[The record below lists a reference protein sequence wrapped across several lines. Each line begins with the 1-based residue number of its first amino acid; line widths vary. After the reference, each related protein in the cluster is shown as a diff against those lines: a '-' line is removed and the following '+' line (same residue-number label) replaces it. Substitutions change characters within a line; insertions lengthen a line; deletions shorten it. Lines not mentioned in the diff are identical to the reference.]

1 MFTNKLCLN
10 FNIFYFL
17 YYWKSRIWN
26 LSGRKSLWIIVLS
39 KLLLVLWHCQHT
51 TDGIYILTRLETSH
65 PGNYLYWYSN
75 ISRSVLCSAH
85 RSAFNLIIKKTE
97 HFPFKSDLITLVG
110 EVWCFSSVPTQILLL
125 NVLHSC
131 WQFHIVVSHCRRS
144 YGQK

>member
-1 MFTNKLCLN
+1 MYKCFNFFSCNNYLSNWCLPIN
-10 FNIFYFL
+10 YVWISTCFYFL

-85 RSAFNLIIKKTE
+85 RSAFNNPTYLSRKQNISRSNVIWSPLLE
-97 HFPFKSDLITLVG
+97 RFGVSPQSRHKS
-110 EVWCFSSVPTQILLL
+110 C
-125 NVLHSC
+125 
-131 WQFHIVVSHCRRS
+131 
-144 YGQK
+144 Y

>member
-1 MFTNKLCLN
+1 MFE
-10 FNIFYFL
+10 FQHVFFI
-17 YYWKSRIWN
+17 YWKSRFWN
-26 LSGRKSLWIIVLS
+26 LSGRKSLWIIVLC

-65 PGNYLYWYSN
+65 PGNY
-75 ISRSVLCSAH
+75 IDIPTFPVLSCAH
-85 RSAFNLIIKKTE
+85 RSASNIFIKKTE
-97 HFPFKSDLITLVG
+97 HFTLKCDRITIVG

-144 YGQK
+144 YSQK